1 MTSGVSVCRPMVS
14 VSWLP
19 PKCRVRHDRRLK
31 LHYDGTTRGQTGI
44 LPCPD
49 WAADEVDVC
58 SMFQLGQ
65 PSCVCSILLIVSRV
79 LRVLRVLAYS
89 RGSLLVQRQGPLGQM
104 GARALVK
111 RHRYTHLGLLT
122 ESVVV
127 FERGSRPVS
136 RRTAAGP
143 TTRAV

>member
-14 VSWLP
+14 VP
-19 PKCRVRHDRRLK
+19 PKCRVRHDGRLK

-65 PSCVCSILLIVSRV
+65 PSCVCSILLTVSRI
-79 LRVLRVLAYS
+79 LRVLAYS
-89 RGSLLVQRQGPLGQM
+89 RGSLLAQRQEPLGQM

-136 RRTAAGP
+136 RRTATGP